1 MKKKGILLSL
11 RKSKAQSIMEYAT
24 LVMVASTAVGMMVI
38 YVQRAINV
46 RIRHLNQEMN
56 ESQR

>member
-1 MKKKGILLSL
+1 MSKGILQKL
-11 RKSKAQSIMEYAT
+11 RKAKAQSIMEYAT
-24 LVMVASTAVGMMVI
+24 LVVVASTAVGMMVI

-46 RIRHLNQEMN
+46 RVRHLNQEMN